1 MTRHLGQRL
10 SALIDGE
17 LSDTQRERVLAH
29 LAGCEDCRREASAL
43 RLLKRRMHTLG
54 DAAGGDAL
62 TWRLL
67 ALRPAGGAG
76 QPARRAARA
85 HRPEEHRPGARRR
98 RHAWSLAAAGV
109 ATAGLGLTGAV
120 FLAGGDRPPSG
131 PKVVPA
137 VDVFMVQ
144 HAITTGQVPA
154 QPSGVPSSGVPSSGV
169 PSPGVPSSGVPSP
182 GASASRVSAK
192 VP

>member
-1 MTRHLGQRL
+1 MKRHLGERL

-29 LAGCEDCRREASAL
+29 LAGCEDCRREAAAL

-67 ALRPAGGAG
+67 ALRPAGTQG

-85 HRPEEHRPGARRR
+85 HSPGTRRR

-120 FLAGGDRPPSG
+120 FLAGGDKPPPG

-154 QPSGVPSSGVPSSGV
+154 QPSATPSSGVPSL
-169 PSPGVPSSGVPSP
+169 GVPSSGTLSP
-182 GASASRVSAK
+182 GVSTPRVSTPRVSAK
-192 VP
+192 AP

>member
-1 MTRHLGQRL
+1 MTRHLGERL

-29 LAGCEDCRREASAL
+29 LAGCEDCRREAAAL
-43 RLLKRRMHTLG
+43 RLLKRRMHALG
-54 DAAGGDAL
+54 DAAAGDAL

-67 ALRPAGGAG
+67 ALGLAGGRG
-76 QPARRAARA
+76 QPARRA
-85 HRPEEHRPGARRR
+85 HGPGARRR
-98 RHAWSLAAAGV
+98 RRYAWSLAAAGV
-109 ATAGLGLTGAV
+109 VTAGLGLTGAV
-120 FLAGGDRPPSG
+120 FLAGGDRPPPG

-154 QPSGVPSSGVPSSGV
+154 RPSS
-169 PSPGVPSSGVPSP
+169 
-182 GASASRVSAK
+182 ASTK

>member
-29 LAGCEDCRREASAL
+29 LAGCEDCRREAAAL
-43 RLLKRRMHTLG
+43 RMLKRRMHALG
-54 DAAGGDAL
+54 DAGAGDAL

-67 ALRPAGGAG
+67 ALGPAAG
-76 QPARRAARA
+76 QRPPARRA
-85 HRPEEHRPGARRR
+85 HRPPAPRRR
-98 RHAWSLAAAGV
+98 RYAWSLAAAGV
-109 ATAGLGLTGAV
+109 VTAGLGLTGAV
-120 FLAGGDRPPSG
+120 FLAGGGRPPPG

-154 QPSGVPSSGVPSSGV
+154 RPSSVPSAGT
-169 PSPGVPSSGVPSP
+169 
-182 GASASRVSAK
+182 K

>member
-1 MTRHLGQRL
+1 VTRHLGARL

-29 LAGCEDCRREASAL
+29 LARCEDCRREAAAL

-54 DAAGGDAL
+54 DAAVGDAL

-67 ALRPAGGAG
+67 ALAPRGGEGPAARRGTWAG
-76 QPARRAARA
+76 RGRGPARGR
-85 HRPEEHRPGARRR
+85 RPGPPMAPGRR
-98 RHAWSLAAAGV
+98 RHAWSLAVAGV
-109 ATAGLGLTGAV
+109 ATAGLGLTAAV
-120 FLAGGDRPPSG
+120 FLAGGRQPPG
-131 PKVVPA
+131 PTIVPA

-144 HAITTGQVPA
+144 HAITTGEVPV
-154 QPSGVPSSGVPSSGV
+154 QPSDAPS
-169 PSPGVPSSGVPSP
+169 
-182 GASASRVSAK
+182 RK

>member
-1 MTRHLGQRL
+1 MRRHLGERL

-17 LSDTQRERVLAH
+17 LNGAQRERVLAH
-29 LAGCEDCRREASAL
+29 LARCEDCRREAAAL

-54 DAAGGDAL
+54 DTAAGDAL

-67 ALRPAGGAG
+67 ALAPAGGVAEG
-76 QPARRAARA
+76 
-85 HRPEEHRPGARRR
+85 RPVYRMTVARRR
-98 RHAWSLAAAGV
+98 YAWSLVAAGV
-109 ATAGLGLTGAV
+109 ATAGLGLATAV
-120 FLAGGDRPPSG
+120 FLAGGDRPPG

-144 HAITTGQVPA
+144 HAITTGEVP
-154 QPSGVPSSGVPSSGV
+154 VPPPASPVVSS
-169 PSPGVPSSGVPSP
+169 
-182 GASASRVSAK
+182 K

>member
-1 MTRHLGQRL
+1 MSRHLGERL

-17 LSDTQRERVLAH
+17 LGDTQRERVLAH
-29 LAGCEDCRREASAL
+29 LAGCEGCRQEAAAL

-54 DAAGGDAL
+54 EAAAGDAL

-67 ALRPAGGAG
+67 ALGPAGGQG
-76 QPARRAARA
+76 QPTRRAQ
-85 HRPEEHRPGARRR
+85 PPPRRR
-98 RHAWSLAAAGV
+98 RHVWPLAAAGV
-109 ATAGLGLTGAV
+109 VTAGLGLAGAV
-120 FLAGGDRPPSG
+120 FLAGGDRPPPG

-154 QPSGVPSSGVPSSGV
+154 QPS
-169 PSPGVPSSGVPSP
+169 
-182 GASASRVSAK
+182 SASTK

>member
-1 MTRHLGQRL
+1 MKRHLGERL

-29 LAGCEDCRREASAL
+29 LAGCEDCRREAAAL

-54 DAAGGDAL
+54 EAAAGDAL

-76 QPARRAARA
+76 QSARRAARA
-85 HRPEEHRPGARRR
+85 HRPGARRR

-109 ATAGLGLTGAV
+109 ATGAV
-120 FLAGGDRPPSG
+120 FLAGGDRPPPG

-144 HAITTGQVPA
+144 HAITTGQVPV
-154 QPSGVPSSGVPSSGV
+154 QPSGVPSP
-169 PSPGVPSSGVPSP
+169 
-182 GASASRVSAK
+182 RVSAK

>member
-1 MTRHLGQRL
+1 MKRHLGERL

-29 LAGCEDCRREASAL
+29 LAGCADCRQEAAAL

-54 DAAGGDAL
+54 DAAAGDAL

-67 ALRPAGGAG
+67 ALGPAGGHR
-76 QPARRAARA
+76 QPARWAARA
-85 HRPEEHRPGARRR
+85 HRPGPRRRR

-109 ATAGLGLTGAV
+109 ATAGLGLAGAV
-120 FLAGGDRPPSG
+120 FLAGGERPPPG
-131 PKVVPA
+131 PKIVPA

-154 QPSGVPSSGVPSSGV
+154 QPQPSGVPLPS
-169 PSPGVPSSGVPSP
+169 
-182 GASASRVSAK
+182 AQK